1 VPPRRQDDMQYRRRI
16 TWVATTVALL
26 ALTGC
31 SAGGSTRSSAETT
44 ATRFSQAIADGD
56 GAGACALLVR
66 DARQA
71 VEDRTRTS
79 CERGV
84 LRLDLPRPAAPASA
98 SASASARVYG
108 RAAIVDDGRDIL
120 FLARS
125 GDTWLVR
132 AAGCTPEK
140 DAPYDC
146 TLDGS

>member
-1 VPPRRQDDMQYRRRI
+1 MPPRRQGVMQYRRRI
-16 TWVATTVALL
+16 TWVATAVALL

-66 DARQA
+66 DGRQA

-84 LRLDLPRPAAPASA
+84 LRLDLPRQADA
-98 SASASARVYG
+98 ASARVYG
-108 RAAIVDDGRDIL
+108 RAAIVDDGHATL